1 MCLAHLPDRGP
12 ARAPAWPRGRGQ
24 PSQSAP
30 ARRAVWLDARRVLSD
45 SEKTQSEGSYHTHYI
60 KQNNFNFILFYFTN
74 TNTTH
79 KMEKWSDWESFHGTR
94 LDVRI
99 PDITLS
105 WKNYF
110 HSEFFRDGSF
120 VEIRRRNDGKPSFVL
135 MPPMHYKLKQTEPWW
150 DKLRRYTLDVEQVS
164 QSDRDSIQFSPELF
178 LASSRK
184 DIHTVTSSDEEKC
197 GCNDL
202 NCRHCD
208 NEDSEIDQLEDEEV
222 DLDISDDSDESN
234 VAEPTLNNLF
244 TQPGWTAEAVEVNEM
259 PVTAEEVTGTSNPL
273 TRKRKASDND
283 GESEVRAIDLLETS
297 PCTNTIETRC
307 KQEVMSQN
315 WYTMQSRIMKSY
327 RRYTDKEMQF
337 LADNIEHIDSSAK
350 NTELKNEILLY
361 LQTKN
366 IQSEKQVCNLNSRFY
381 VMDGYPTSGL
391 EYNRRR
397 RWRCLTDNNT
407 RITPYTNTRC
417 REVKEHCSCNLHAPV
432 DLLFLLQSGYTD
444 RRFCHFCFTYY
455 DDKSNHFKLNG
466 CRYSNIERPLYS
478 EQDKLKLRGKY
489 IRTEIA
495 KFIEGKN
502 QKIGD
507 ELMPKLAGLLT
518 ADLLTVLAGLSK
530 FRSSHTFPRED
541 LEPNTATNFDAYLTS
556 INYAVVRSEA
566 HVVGQFWQHFA
577 RETQMVNWNPGP
589 IMRLDPAKLPE
600 AEQCINIAK
609 DINFCS
615 LKKLFDNLGLLENY
629 AKVYTAHKN
638 TGLSGLTVFKICNPE
653 KSKDIQWDAAK
664 ARKALMFYKGLLN
677 TVLKEISTLE
687 HNHTIHLRN
696 CVVNPS
702 DPVFVLPTR
711 SQKQT
716 QQCGCDE
723 TKQILNREVLQRYNK
738 LACFYAMLARQ
749 ITTK

>member
-1 MCLAHLPDRGP
+1 
-12 ARAPAWPRGRGQ
+12 
-24 PSQSAP
+24 
-30 ARRAVWLDARRVLSD
+30 
-45 SEKTQSEGSYHTHYI
+45 
-60 KQNNFNFILFYFTN
+60 
-74 TNTTH
+74 
-79 KMEKWSDWESFHGTR
+79 MEKWSDWESFHGAR

-120 VEIRRRNDGKPSFVL
+120 VEIRRKNDGKPSFML

-164 QSDRDSIQFSPELF
+164 ESDRASIQFSPELF
-178 LASSRK
+178 LASSRTN
-184 DIHTVTSSDEEKC
+184 IHTVTSSDEEKC

-202 NCRHCD
+202 NCLHCD
-208 NEDSEIDQLEDEEV
+208 NEDSEVDQLEDEEV
-222 DLDISDDSDESN
+222 DLDISDDSDESEE
-234 VAEPTLNNLF
+234 AEPTLDNLF

-259 PVTAEEVTGTSNPL
+259 PVTPKEVTGTSDPL
-273 TRKRKASDND
+273 TRKRKASDTD
-283 GESEVRAIDLLETS
+283 GESEVIATELLKTS
-297 PCTNTIETRC
+297 PCTNTDEISC

-337 LADNIEHIDSSAK
+337 LADNIEHIDNSTD

-381 VMDGYPTSGL
+381 VIDGYPTSGL

-397 RWRCLTDNNT
+397 RWRCLTDNSTT
-407 RITPYTNTRC
+407 RIKPYTNTRC

-432 DLLFLLQSGYTD
+432 DLLFLTRSWDTD

-466 CRYSNIERPLYS
+466 CRYSNIERPFYS
-478 EQDKLKLRGKY
+478 EQDKLKLKGRY
-489 IRTEIA
+489 IRNEIA
-495 KFIEGKN
+495 KFIESKK
-502 QKIGD
+502 QKLGD

-518 ADLLTVLAGLSK
+518 TDLLTVLAGLSK
-530 FRSSHTFPRED
+530 FRSIHTFPREN
-541 LEPNTATNFDAYLTS
+541 LEPNTVTNFDAYLTS

-566 HVVGQFWQHFA
+566 HVVGQFWRHFA
-577 RETQMVNWNPGP
+577 KEAQETMVNVERDLFPPNPNWNPGP

-600 AEQCINIAK
+600 SKQCISIAK
-609 DINFCS
+609 DINFCR
-615 LKKLFDNLGLLENY
+615 LKQLFDNVGLLDNY
-629 AKVYTAHKN
+629 TTVYKTHKN
-638 TGLSGLTVFKICNPE
+638 IGIRGLTVFKICHPE
-653 KSKDIQWDAAK
+653 KSKDVQWDVFT
-664 ARKALMFYKGLLN
+664 ARKAIMFYKGLLN

-723 TKQILNREVLQRYNK
+723 AKQTLNREVLQRYNK